1 MRKDMMNKIIAN
13 YHTHTTVCDGKNTP
27 EETVLA
33 ALEGG
38 FTALGFSS
46 HGYTPFDLK
55 YCMHDTDAYI
65 SEIVRLKEKYRGKIE
80 IYLGAEED
88 CRALVDR
95 NRFEYIIGSC
105 HYFHLGEEYLPI
117 DSGVDC
123 FRKCLEAFEF
133 NTHRLAETYYSEFC
147 SYILA
152 RKPDI
157 VGHFDLITKF
167 TERGVPIS
175 DSHPRY
181 VAAQD
186 RALDR
191 LFLTNAVFEVNT
203 GAMARGYR
211 SEPYPNMRVLERI
224 RDAGRPVVVTTDC
237 HSSIGI
243 AHALDETRERLES
256 LGLRIIDSM
265 DKILEITHILSFLW
279 REIQV

>member
-1 MRKDMMNKIIAN
+1 MPLSN
-13 YHTHTTVCDGKNTP
+13 YHTHTTYCDGKSTP
-27 EETVLA
+27 RELVEA
-33 ALEGG
+33 AIGLGMPE
-38 FTALGFSS
+38 LGFSS
-46 HGYTPFDLK
+46 HSPLDGEDWCMSNEDVPRYFAEISALK
-55 YCMHDTDAYI
+55 D
-65 SEIVRLKEKYRGKIE
+65 EYRGKINLFVGLE
-80 IYLGAEED
+80 ADYMSERTDIPFDYVIGSVHSVKTPDGERFVDISPEGLSET
-88 CRALVDR
+88 VDR
-95 NRFEYIIGSC
+95 
-105 HYFHLGEEYLPI
+105 YF
-117 DSGVDC
+117 SGDIYS
-123 FRKCLEAFEF
+123 
-133 NTHRLAETYYSEFC
+133 LAESYYERVGGVVLRTGC
-147 SYILA
+147 
-152 RKPDI
+152 DI

-191 LFLTNAVFEVNT
+191 LFSTNAVFEVNT

-265 DKILEITHILSFLW
+265 DKILEITRKRHI
-279 REIQV
+279 